1 MRSKIKRFPEIVD
14 VQISREAGMAWLQAQ
29 PSFDQYVALLHALED
44 AGGAIQMF
52 YPAYLV
58 PQSYFGMLGVRGKTQ
73 HKLFELEEQFRAIPG
88 VRSALVDQDRWFTNA
103 DGQEV
108 GGVVVFADPN
118 PRLETE
124 LIRASKQAGFV
135 YEPREHGGG
144 GHGGGAVSAPGGF
157 DHDEWSEFNHAFAGL
172 CLLAL
177 AAIGAAQISMERP
190 PWFIRYGTVLVS
202 LTLVIFL
209 FICAD
214 RNAWPLGRIGW
225 FESFQDWDTAQ
236 HRIGTGILLLITV
249 GDFFRLR
256 NGWHVNSTL
265 SRWALLSLGLVG
277 SGMLF
282 THLHRTI
289 DPAHYAIADRMNRQ
303 HLAMAT
309 SSLLFAVSK
318 FSWDTWQVPRRGG
331 RYLWLGFLALLGVIL
346 VMYVE

>member
-1 MRSKIKRFPEIVD
+1 VRSKIKRFPEIVD
-14 VQISREAGMAWLQAQ
+14 VQISRTAGMAWLQAR
-29 PSFDQYVALLHALED
+29 PSFDQYVALQHALED

-52 YPAYLV
+52 HPGYLV
-58 PQSYFGMLGVRGKTQ
+58 PQARYGMLGVRGRTQ
-73 HKLFELEEQFRAIPG
+73 GKLNDLQERLKAVPG
-88 VRSALVDQDRWFTNA
+88 VRSAIIDQDRWFTNA
-103 DGQEV
+103 DGQDV

-118 PRLETE
+118 PRLETT
-124 LIRASKQAGFV
+124 LIRASRQAGFV
-135 YEPREHGGG
+135 YEPREHGE
-144 GHGGGAVSAPGGF
+144 HGGGGGNAAGGF

-172 CLLAL
+172 CLLSL
-177 AAIGAAQISMERP
+177 AVIGAAQLSATRP

-202 LTLVIFL
+202 LTLGLFL

-225 FESFQDWDTAQ
+225 FASFQDWDTAQ
-236 HRIGTGILLLITV
+236 HRLGTGLVFLLAL

-256 NGWHVNSTL
+256 NGWKVSSAV
-265 SRWALLSLGLVG
+265 SRWGLLTVGLVG

-303 HLAMAT
+303 HLAMA
-309 SSLLFAVSK
+309 SSALLFTLSK
-318 FSWDTWQVPRRGG
+318 FTWDTWQVPKRGG

-346 VMYVE
+346 IMYVE